1 MSGIKRSLSRREK
14 VLLLVLALIGLIGL
28 YFYLVHYPIVN
39 RMAEIENERGEV
51 ADQQI
56 VADARS
62 TIYKSMRSELD
73 EIFAMPEDKITVM
86 PEYDNIQ
93 VLMQHFN
100 TIFANVNPELSFDS
114 VTVSDGV
121 AVRTVRFTFSASGYD
136 EAKEVIKN
144 LTGTGFR
151 CLLSGLTFSPTDGDL
166 ETNGVRVSGVIT
178 FYENAAETTPAPGTN
193 TNTSTGAEN

>member
-1 MSGIKRSLSRREK
+1 MSHINRNLSRREK
-14 VLLLVLALIGLIGL
+14 VLLLVLVLIGLIGL
-28 YFYLVHYPIVN
+28 YFYFVHYPIME
-39 RMAEIENERGEV
+39 RTAEIGSERDEV
-51 ADQQI
+51 ADQRI

-62 TIYKSMRSELD
+62 TIYKSMKDELD
-73 EIFAMPEDKITVM
+73 EIFAMPENKITVM

-100 TIFANVNPELSFDS
+100 TIFADVSPELTFDT
-114 VTVSDGV
+114 VTVNDGV
-121 AVRTVRFTFSASGYD
+121 AVRTVRFSFSATGYG

-151 CLLSGLTFSPTDGDL
+151 CLLSGLTFTPTDGDL

-178 FYENAAETTPAPGTN
+178 FYENAAN
-193 TNTSTGAEN
+193 